1 MERGARLE
9 QGLQVGEEGGTNRS
23 IHGSVIAGEGR
34 LHPIAD
40 AHDLAID
47 VAYPPGRRVPPLVPS
62 SSLMTLTIFS
72 TLGMFS
78 TSSG

>member
-9 QGLQVGEEGGTNRS
+9 QGLQVGEEGGTDRS
-23 IHGSVIAGEGR
+23 IHDSVIAGEGR
-34 LHPIAD
+34 LHPID